1 MVRWRDLIVYCM
13 SEYNEKWEDVVSYVP
28 DDGKW
33 LDYLFDDTYGFIEG
47 EPFTLWTKGRVYFPM
62 VFDGSEWVASISRN
76 PDGVI
81 TKHLGSW

>member
-33 LDYLFDDTYGFIEG
+33 LDYLFDDTYGSIEG

>member
-13 SEYNEKWEDVVSYVP
+13 SEYNEKWDDVVSYVP
-28 DDGKW
+28 EDGKW

-47 EPFTLWTKGRVYFPM
+47 KPFTLWSKGRVYFPM
-62 VFDGSEWVASISRN
+62 VFDGSEWVASVSRN

-81 TKHLGSW
+81 TKHLGE

>member
-33 LDYLFDDTYGFIEG
+33 LDYLFDDTYGSIEG

-62 VFDGSEWVASISRN
+62 VFDGSEWVASISRD

>member
-1 MVRWRDLIVYCM
+1 M

-33 LDYLFDDTYGFIEG
+33 LDYLFDDTYGSIEG

>member
-33 LDYLFDDTYGFIEG
+33 LDYLFDDTYGSIEG

-81 TKHLGSW
+81 TKHLGE